1 MVNAPRC
8 LIVNADDL
16 GMSAGVNRGI
26 FEAHRQGVVTSASL
40 LVRWPA
46 AADAA
51 AQSKEH
57 PRLGLGLH
65 VDLGEWAYSEGAWY
79 PLYETVSLNDEAEV
93 RKEVVRQLAR
103 FGELTGENPTHLDS
117 HQHVHRAEPLR
128 SILAAIASELAIPL
142 RHHTSRINYCGDFYG
157 QSGKGEPNPEAI
169 HAQSLIRL
177 LGCLPPGVTELGC
190 HPGYDDGLR
199 TMYRRERTV
208 EVQTL
213 CDPAVRAAI
222 DQLQIELCCF
232 RTCRGLAL

>member
-1 MVNAPRC
+1 MLPGLRC

-46 AADAA
+46 AAEAA

-65 VDLGEWAYSEGAWY
+65 VDLGEWAYGEGGWY
-79 PLYETVSLNDEAEV
+79 PLYETVPLDDKAEV
-93 RKEVVRQLAR
+93 KKEVDRQLTR

-128 SILAAIASELAIPL
+128 SILAAIADELGIPL
-142 RHHTSRINYCGDFYG
+142 RMHAPRINYCGDFYG
-157 QSGKGEPNPEAI
+157 QTGKGEPYPEVI
-169 HAQSLIRL
+169 RVQSLIRVL
-177 LGCLPPGVTELGC
+177 TSLPPGITELGC

-199 TMYRRERTV
+199 TMYRSEREV
-208 EVQTL
+208 EIQTL
-213 CDPAVRAAI
+213 CDPAVRTAI
-222 DQLQIELCCF
+222 DQLQIDLCCF
-232 RTCRGLAL
+232 RACRGVAL